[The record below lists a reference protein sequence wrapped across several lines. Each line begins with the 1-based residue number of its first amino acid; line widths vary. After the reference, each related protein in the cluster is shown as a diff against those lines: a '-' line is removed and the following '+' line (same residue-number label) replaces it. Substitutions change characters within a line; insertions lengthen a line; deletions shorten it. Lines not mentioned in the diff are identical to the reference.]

1 MIVTLPSSL
10 NLAKVENE
18 NLLSS
23 HKTLIWM
30 DFMCV
35 IFAAVVVVVVVAV
48 AVAVDNGV
56 VALTLDVAAGVAKVV
71 VVIAG

>member
-10 NLAKVENE
+10 NLAKVDNG

-35 IFAAVVVVVVVAV
+35 IVAVVVVAV

-56 VALTLDVAAGVAKVV
+56 AAVTLDVAAAVV
-71 VVIAG
+71 

>member
-35 IFAAVVVVVVVAV
+35 IFAAVVVVVAV

>member
-1 MIVTLPSSL
+1 
-10 NLAKVENE
+10 
-18 NLLSS
+18 
-23 HKTLIWM
+23 
-30 DFMCV
+30 MCV
-35 IFAAVVVVVVVAV
+35 IFAAVVVVVAV